1 MKHHHAIAGD
11 EPGDFRPN
19 GDHRARSFVAEY
31 PRGRMRTG
39 RDFLEVGSANS
50 AGMHFNQDF
59 ARGDLWNRNS
69 FKANVIHAA
78 VNRSQ
83 HG

>member
-1 MKHHHAIAGD
+1 MKNHHSIAAD
-11 EPGDFRPN
+11 EPVDPRPN
-19 GDHRARSFVAEY
+19 GDDRARSFVAEY
-31 PRGRMRTG
+31 PRGRMRAG

-50 AGMHFNQDF
+50 AGMDLDQDF
-59 ARGDLWNRNS
+59 ASGDLWNRNS